1 MINANDHKNSYS
13 VTCEKEKNSNV
24 LYGILFEYFPE
35 QKNMTIKINEINDGD
50 TKKKI
55 NPIYSVRLS
64 LEEWN
69 RLAPDKSEF
78 KDMSV
83 IFQKLSKINN
93 KNCSLKFHDNSLDLV
108 LKLVEYN
115 YDPMEIT
122 LKQEIERKDSNPN
135 KIIEENLCLNKENKI
150 LEEKIKNLEKEVE
163 LLKSALPNYLDKSLF
178 QKLKSSKIIKDLE
191 QLELINR
198 GINNLFR
205 KNIKDII
212 LKFEFKE
219 KEMNNS
225 LSFFDNEY
233 KNLTNILLVFK
244 TKELRSF
251 GAFFQKKDLYKEQVL
266 YEATTTFGAG
276 GASVDGQFNMYGQGN
291 FYNINF
297 NPIQY
302 PNSFF
307 FSLDKLKIYNSNNS
321 QYNIF
326 ENPSFIIQYNNYKK
340 QFCGSEQKNQ
350 NEIIKNQNAI
360 IQNLQNEIN
369 NIKKNMQTINKN
381 QITLNGNY
389 NNGICHVEY
398 TTTSAG
404 SYGYNNKNNAQYM
417 TTIPQQNMNNAYGID
432 NSMQNITRID
442 HSFVLSNQEKFES
455 NCLEI
460 YEIIL

>member
-1 MINANDHKNSYS
+1 VS
-13 VTCEKEKNSNV
+13 
-24 LYGILFEYFPE
+24 
-35 QKNMTIKINEINDGD
+35 
-50 TKKKI
+50 
-55 NPIYSVRLS
+55 LS

-115 YDPMEIT
+115 YEPMEIA

-163 LLKSALPNYLDKSLF
+163 LLKSALPNFLDKSLF

-198 GINNLFR
+198 GINSLFQ

-219 KEMNNS
+219 KEINNS
-225 LSFFDNEY
+225 LSFFDKDYN
-233 KNLTNILLVFK
+233 NLTNILLVLK

-251 GAFFQKKDLYKEQVL
+251 GVFFQKKDYHNIIM
-266 YEATTTFGAG
+266 YEVQPSFGG
-276 GASVDGQFNMYGQGN
+276 MQFGQGN
-291 FYNINF
+291 FYNINS
-297 NPIQY
+297 NPLQY

-321 QYNIF
+321 QYNIL
-326 ENPSFIIQYNNYKK
+326 ENPSFIIQYDIYNN
-340 QFCGSEQKNQ
+340 QFCGTEQKNQ
-350 NEIIKNQNAI
+350 NEIIKNLNENIKNQNAI
-360 IQNLQNEIN
+360 IQKLQNEIN
-369 NIKKNMQTINKN
+369 NIKTKIEEINKN
-381 QITLNGNY
+381 QNTR
-389 NNGICHVEY
+389 NGILYPQTFPQNVKNIY
-398 TTTSAG
+398 SNRNTSQNMPT
-404 SYGYNNKNNAQYM
+404 S
-417 TTIPQQNMNNAYGID
+417 IPIIMQQNMD
-432 NSMQNITRID
+432 NMYASGASDQNITRID
-442 HSFVLSNQEKFES
+442 HSFALSNQEKFES

-460 YEIIL
+460 YEIKL